1 MTLPVPPLIRRAA
14 DPDDQIGAPD
24 TRPLRDGN
32 KPSSVVS
39 AQGRN
44 ADPAIGRENPIKLIL
59 NVESIVPPVTGIG
72 RYTSEILGGL
82 LARGLGGDL
91 HCFSHFHWV
100 DARRVIEASSEPPPP
115 NNFRPFLR
123 SLPYAYDLRCIA
135 RNAVFRR
142 SAKSL
147 AGAVYHE
154 PNYILK
160 PYDGPTIV
168 NCHDLSHLH
177 FPEHHPAERVRY
189 LDRNLEK
196 SLRKATRIVTL
207 SDFVRREVL
216 DTFAFDPATVIT
228 IPVGVDDRFRPH
240 AREET
245 QGIMSRHGLEHGRYV
260 LSVATIEPRKNLH
273 GLVRAFMRLPAG
285 LRAAYPL
292 VLCGATGW
300 RESHLEQSLDAL
312 VREGSVRRLGYIPEA
327 DLPGLYAGAAAFAFP
342 SFYEGFGLPPLEAMA
357 SGTPVLASATGS
369 ILEVVGDA
377 GLLVDPHDDAALAA
391 GLERILTDRPLRD
404 DCIASGLER
413 AERFSWT
420 SCVDRTI
427 ALYRQLQGS

>member
-1 MTLPVPPLIRRAA
+1 MTPSSPPLSRLSA
-14 DPDDQIGAPD
+14 DPRDETGISGIGAKGGAAEAM
-24 TRPLRDGN
+24 RPE
-32 KPSSVVS
+32 S
-39 AQGRN
+39 A
-44 ADPAIGRENPIKLIL
+44 IKLIL

-82 LARGLGGDL
+82 LARGLGDDL
-91 HCFSHFHWV
+91 HCFSHFRWV
-100 DARRVIEASSEPPPP
+100 DAKSVISAASLPAASK
-115 NNFRPFLR
+115 FRPFLR
-123 SLPYAYDLRCIA
+123 SLPYAYELRCIA

-142 SAKSL
+142 SARSL

-160 PYDGPTIV
+160 PYDGPTVV

-207 SDFVRREVL
+207 SEFVRLEVL
-216 DTFAFDPATVIT
+216 NTFGFDPLTVVT
-228 IPVGVDDRFRPH
+228 VPVGVDDRFKPQG
-240 AREET
+240 REET
-245 QGIMSRHGLEHGRYV
+245 RDIMARHGLEHGRYI

-273 GLVRAFMRLPAG
+273 GLIRAFMRLPAN

-300 RESHLEQSLDAL
+300 HESHLEQSLDAL
-312 VREGSVRRLGYIPEA
+312 VREGSVRRLGYIPES

-369 ILEVVGDA
+369 ILEVVGNA
-377 GLLVDPHDDAALAA
+377 GLLVDPHDDAAISQ
-391 GLERILTDRPLRD
+391 GLERILTDQPLRD
-404 DCIASGLER
+404 ACIAAGLER
-413 AERFSWT
+413 ARRFSWT
-420 SCVDRTI
+420 SCVDRTVK
-427 ALYRQLQGS
+427 LYRELQEN